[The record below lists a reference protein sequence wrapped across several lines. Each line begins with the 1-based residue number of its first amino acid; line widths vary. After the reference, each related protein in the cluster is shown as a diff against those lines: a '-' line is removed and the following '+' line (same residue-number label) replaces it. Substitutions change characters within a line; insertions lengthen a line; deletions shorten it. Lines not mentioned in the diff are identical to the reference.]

1 MPVYGPFSPFQ
12 QLVDIHFPAK
22 GKPFS
27 FPFTVTVNLFWGF
40 PPPDGTTGIST
51 PENYNKYQF
60 ILASYVGNNG
70 PSVTGGVLDIG
81 TPLDMVSGPIFA
93 EKAAIGRQGKSSF
106 GVSTLPEGSGVLT
119 IDGVGGNQ
127 ADTITTIFLL
137 VNVIPVG
144 FGGGDAYATWANY
157 TAKADGIPAEA
168 WPPDQ
173 KPESSVTLS
182 GPTPPL
188 ANNLLGAEAA
198 NPAFSDS
205 GDLTASGFP
214 TIFTIN
220 VDFIGVPP
228 SQRTHQEI

>member
-12 QLVDIHFPAK
+12 QLVAIHFPSS

-27 FPFTVTVNLFWGF
+27 FPFNVTVNLFWGY
-40 PPPDGTTGIST
+40 PPPDGTTGVIT

-60 ILASYVGNNG
+60 ILASYVGENR

-81 TPLDMVSGPIFA
+81 TPLDMTKSQIFEEQAANGSSG
-93 EKAAIGRQGKSSF
+93 GGSF
-106 GVSTLPEGSGVLT
+106 SVPTLPEGSGVLT
-119 IDGVGGNQ
+119 IGGVGGNQ
-127 ADTITTIFLL
+127 ADIITAIFLL
-137 VNVIPVG
+137 VDVIPVG
-144 FGGGDAYATWANY
+144 FGGGDAYAAWANY
-157 TAKADGIPAEA
+157 TAEAHDIPAKA
-168 WPPDQ
+168 WPPTQ

-188 ANNLLGAEAA
+188 AHDLLGAEALI
-198 NPAFSDS
+198 PEFSDN

-220 VDFIGVPP
+220 VDFIGTPP